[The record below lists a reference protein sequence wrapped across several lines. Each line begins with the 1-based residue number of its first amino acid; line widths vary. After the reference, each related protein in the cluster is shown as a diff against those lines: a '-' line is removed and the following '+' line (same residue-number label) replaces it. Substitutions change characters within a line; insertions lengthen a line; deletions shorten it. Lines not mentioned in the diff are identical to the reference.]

1 MMWLLNGNTEQFLF
15 TPFRRYLEKVVQ
27 QNRAGGGGAR
37 LSIRTL
43 SRVDKIRLSDGKVN
57 ALEVASL
64 SESPTIALSGKS
76 AGKVASHLVP
86 ISGDVIFAIPPNALA
101 QLVDFDVL
109 QLAPQLGN
117 VIKLRSEP
125 MAALNLYFKR
135 RIPNIP
141 KEITILMDSEHGLT
155 FLDNSQRS
163 AHASPSDVTFLNVV
177 ASDFSALGQCTGTNE
192 YDRTKEILYQE
203 LAHYLD
209 FKYDPIS
216 RMDDIDRDRSH
227 MQTNVGEGLFT
238 NDVGTW
244 DFRPDATSAISNL
257 FIAGDYCKTFVD
269 VVTIEGAVASGLIA
283 AEAVRKK
290 AGIGSPIPILAPET
304 YPNEALVAL
313 KLVGAPYAYMAK
325 ALSVIYDVA
334 RSGLQDE
341 TRGPFAR

>member
-1 MMWLLNGNTEQFLF
+1 M
-15 TPFRRYLEKVVQ
+15 
-27 QNRAGGGGAR
+27 
-37 LSIRTL
+37 
-43 SRVDKIRLSDGKVN
+43 
-57 ALEVASL
+57 
-64 SESPTIALSGKS
+64 
-76 AGKVASHLVP
+76 P
-86 ISGDVIFAIPPNALA
+86 ISADVIFAIPPNALA

-192 YDRTKEILYQE
+192 YDRTQEILDQE

-216 RMDDIDRDRSH
+216 RMDDVDRDRSH

-244 DFRPDATSAISNL
+244 EFRPDATSAISNL
-257 FIAGDYCKTFVD
+257 FIAGDFCKTFVD
-269 VVTIEGAVASGLIA
+269 VVTLEGAVASGLIA

-304 YPNEALVAL
+304 YPNEALAAL

-325 ALSVIYDVA
+325 ALSMIYDVA
-334 RSGLQDE
+334 RSGLQDV